1 MRAARFCSFLL
12 SFRERFAAITPDNTT
27 VIEMGLYQGV
37 VDVMQYFWRHK
48 RSNSLYGANAGG
60 NLFGQFVDMTMPCHV
75 IINENPK

>member
-37 VDVMQYFWRHK
+37 VDVMVTQK
-48 RSNSLYGANAGG
+48 
-60 NLFGQFVDMTMPCHV
+60 V
-75 IINENPK
+75 